1 MNISLRCHGHMLR
14 RYILIIPTLA
24 VGSLA
29 IGSKASETEFTTKL
43 DQVNELNL
51 PQFKAVGQPPSV
63 LAVHGTPSVPLYIK
77 KGSIM
82 SIYGVQGALL
92 DNISSRLSLFAP
104 IRSFFMGNHNS
115 AYQRVVS
122 TSPFSLLISS
132 TSKKLFGRLAQK
144 TFAVMNLEGTQDWA
158 IINNNAIHA
167 YFGTSL
173 IRRLHLIPRKISK
186 RFAKASGLPL
196 PTNTGLFKWYRPG
209 YTLLSGRGT
218 VALVGGGNIY
228 NVHLEDGEQ
237 AVVSKNN
244 LLGLTVNGPH
254 DIQNSVFQYRSN
266 LKLNDLTIA
275 GEKKKINPF
284 ESFSHLMLYLQMITV
299 SGFNFLKD
307 SISRSVRYIE
317 GTGDFVVVTG
327 PRDLL
332 LQSGVPQSNLLNR
345 AAPDQFTQS
354 SITPK
359 ETTADFLNYV
369 TIDKGKTKIESTP
382 DFRKR
387 Q

>member
-122 TSPFSLLISS
+122 T
-132 TSKKLFGRLAQK
+132 
-144 TFAVMNLEGTQDWA
+144 
-158 IINNNAIHA
+158 
-167 YFGTSL
+167 
-173 IRRLHLIPRKISK
+173 
-186 RFAKASGLPL
+186 
-196 PTNTGLFKWYRPG
+196 
-209 YTLLSGRGT
+209 
-218 VALVGGGNIY
+218 
-228 NVHLEDGEQ
+228 
-237 AVVSKNN
+237 
-244 LLGLTVNGPH
+244 
-254 DIQNSVFQYRSN
+254 
-266 LKLNDLTIA
+266 
-275 GEKKKINPF
+275 
-284 ESFSHLMLYLQMITV
+284 
-299 SGFNFLKD
+299 
-307 SISRSVRYIE
+307 
-317 GTGDFVVVTG
+317 
-327 PRDLL
+327 
-332 LQSGVPQSNLLNR
+332 
-345 AAPDQFTQS
+345 
-354 SITPK
+354 
-359 ETTADFLNYV
+359 
-369 TIDKGKTKIESTP
+369 
-382 DFRKR
+382 
-387 Q
+387 